1 MVLDT
6 EDLTNTTLHQI
17 HILVMTWVKNSTLS
31 TLGSWISWTSWWG
44 VAATHNSPQMRPQ
57 NTPISIM
64 FCRTRLKCIPLACQ
78 GAGDKHTRQLHQHD
92 VRDSSV
98 P

>member
-44 VAATHNSPQMRPQ
+44 VAATHNSPPNEATEHPYFYNVLQDQAQM
-57 NTPISIM
+57 
-64 FCRTRLKCIPLACQ
+64 
-78 GAGDKHTRQLHQHD
+78 H
-92 VRDSSV
+92 SSSM
-98 P
+98 PGSG